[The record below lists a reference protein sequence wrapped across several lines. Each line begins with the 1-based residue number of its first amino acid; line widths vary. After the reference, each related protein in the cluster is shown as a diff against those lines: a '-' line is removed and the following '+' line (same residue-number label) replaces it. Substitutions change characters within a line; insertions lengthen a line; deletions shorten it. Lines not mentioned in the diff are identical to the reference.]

1 MVALRYTLPGRPL
14 KMIPPI
20 SPEIAFVGTLQPT
33 EKEKKMKT
41 SKNQS
46 SFFTLVLYPTK

>member
-33 EKEKKMKT
+33 EKEKETNENEQKSIEFLHT
-41 SKNQS
+41 GFISH
-46 SFFTLVLYPTK
+46 